1 MYEPK
6 SYTFGK
12 PKISDVCRSL
22 TRNCQTLAESCQY
35 ATENWKKIIWKKVA
49 FKCRGW
55 NSKKAKRRTLSQK
68 KKDKRLSYNI

>member
-1 MYEPK
+1 MLFCLEKNVQGVNLKCVKLHDNLMYEPK

-35 ATENWKKIIWKKVA
+35 ATEN
-49 FKCRGW
+49 
-55 NSKKAKRRTLSQK
+55 
-68 KKDKRLSYNI
+68 